1 MELDSILLYFYL
13 NFVLRINQVFIF
25 YKQNLNKNEII
36 VKAKPLSCVR
46 QFLQS
51 FLANDLLNLKAM
63 TLFRQFSAIKIVK
76 F

>member
-13 NFVLRINQVFIF
+13 NFILRINQVFIF
-25 YKQNLNKNEII
+25 YRQNLNKNEIL

-51 FLANDLLNLKAM
+51 FLANNLIEFGFESHDL
-63 TLFRQFSAIKIVK
+63 I
-76 F
+76 

>member
-25 YKQNLNKNEII
+25 YEQILNKNETI

-51 FLANDLLNLKAM
+51 FLANIFKKLDLKAM
-63 TLFRQFSAIKIVK
+63 T
-76 F
+76 

>member
-13 NFVLRINQVFIF
+13 NFVLRINKVFIF
-25 YKQNLNKNEII
+25 YGQNLNKNEILM
-36 VKAKPLSCVR
+36 KAKPQSCVR

-63 TLFRQFSAIKIVK
+63 T
-76 F
+76 

>member
-1 MELDSILLYFYL
+1 MELDSILLYYYL

-25 YKQNLNKNEII
+25 YGQNLNKNEIL

-51 FLANDLLNLKAM
+51 FLSKDLFNLKAM
-63 TLFRQFSAIKIVK
+63 T
-76 F
+76 

>member
-13 NFVLRINQVFIF
+13 NYVLRINQVFIF
-25 YKQNLNKNEII
+25 YEQNLNKNQII

-51 FLANDLLNLKAM
+51 FLANDLLNLKVM
-63 TLFRQFSAIKIVK
+63 T
-76 F
+76 